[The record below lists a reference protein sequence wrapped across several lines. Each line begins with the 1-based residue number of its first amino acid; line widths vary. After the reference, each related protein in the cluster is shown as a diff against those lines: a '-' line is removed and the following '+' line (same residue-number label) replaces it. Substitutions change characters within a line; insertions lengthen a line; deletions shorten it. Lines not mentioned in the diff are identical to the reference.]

1 MIRPL
6 KIVKLNFVKF
16 VNFVNLN
23 FVNFYKI
30 VKLEKATNAH
40 TLIKSTMVVHKV
52 SDHFFSGKTNR
63 ARLMSSGEL

>member
-40 TLIKSTMVVHKV
+40 TLIKSTMAVHKV
-52 SDHFFSGKTNR
+52 SDHFLFWENKSC
-63 ARLMSSGEL
+63 AVDVLW